1 MVQCVLSHHTVL
13 SRETEGNQK
22 NRFTYVYNRIG
33 LWFGSQNNV
42 PAVDLTIMA
51 ATQDAGSMESL
62 TSLSTSRPQGCPC
75 TLPSWLT
82 VGVAPTRLSL
92 CTAFMAH
99 SGRSAH
105 KADPCALPSWL
116 TAGVAPTRLSLCTAF
131 MAHSGSSAHKAVPVH
146 CLHGSQR

>member
-22 NRFTYVYNRIG
+22 NRFTYVYNRNG

-42 PAVDLTIMA
+42 PAVYLTIMA

-62 TSLSTSRPQGCPC
+62 TSLFNIS
-75 TLPSWLT
+75 
-82 VGVAPTRLSL
+82 PTGLSL

-105 KADPCALPSWL
+105 KA
-116 TAGVAPTRLSLCTAF
+116 
-131 MAHSGSSAHKAVPVH
+131 VPVH
-146 CLHGSQR
+146 CLHGS